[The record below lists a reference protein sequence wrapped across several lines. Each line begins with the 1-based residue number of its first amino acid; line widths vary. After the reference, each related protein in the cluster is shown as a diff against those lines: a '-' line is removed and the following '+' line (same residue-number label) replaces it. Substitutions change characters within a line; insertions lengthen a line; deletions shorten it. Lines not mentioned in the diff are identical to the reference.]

1 MPELTTTEPVTSE
14 AVTPETVTPKTTTPK
29 SVFII
34 FNPVS
39 GQSDP
44 EQRKKL
50 ISDALAEDGY
60 TCQFI
65 VTSPEEGA
73 KALAAK
79 ALKDGA
85 DLVAVSGGDGTV
97 MEAMSALV
105 GTQIPIAVLPA
116 GTGNL
121 LSINLGIPTT
131 VPDAVHV
138 ALSGKPYA
146 LDLARTEEGRYF
158 AIMGG
163 MGMDAQ
169 MIADTDRDA
178 KNKLGKWAYFRA
190 AFKNLP
196 RRRAY
201 VDIFLDD
208 QPPLRRRAKSVL
220 VANMGKITGGLSVLP
235 TASPNDGLLDVG
247 IVKAATLAHWAHLMG
262 STLLGRAHQDA
273 ALEVHQARKVVL
285 VPRREQP
292 VQFDG
297 EDGGRT
303 QKLSVEIVPS
313 AVYVLLPADAPALAE
328 TPLLSAADTAAR
340 TSRFLL
346 LPLLLLGAAAVWLWR
361 MRTARKRRD

>member
-1 MPELTTTEPVTSE
+1 MTTGPDAGYYDGIMPEPTTLNSAP
-14 AVTPETVTPKTTTPK
+14 PK
-29 SVFII
+29 SVYVI

-44 EQRKKL
+44 EERKKL
-50 ISDALAEDGY
+50 IEDALAVGGY

-65 VTSPEEGA
+65 ATTPESGA
-73 KALAAK
+73 KALAEQ

-85 DLVAVSGGDGTV
+85 DLLAVSGGDGTV

-105 GTQIPIAVLPA
+105 GTQTPIAVLPA

-131 VPDAVHV
+131 VPDAVQV

-146 LDLARTEEGRYF
+146 LDLARTEQGRYF

-169 MIADTDRDA
+169 MIADTDRKA
-178 KNKLGKWAYFRA
+178 KDKLGKWAYFQA

-201 VDIFLDD
+201 IDIYLDEN
-208 QPPLRRRAKSVL
+208 PPLRRRAKTVL
-220 VANMGKITGGLSVLP
+220 LANMGKITGGLSVLP
-235 TASPNDGLLDVG
+235 DASPNDGLLDVG

-262 STLLGRAHQDA
+262 SALLGRAHRDA
-273 ALEVHQARKVVL
+273 ALEVHQARKVTL
-285 VPRREQP
+285 VPRHEQP
-292 VQFDG
+292 IQFDG

-303 QKLSVEIVPS
+303 KTLTVEIVPH
-313 AVYVLLPADAPALAE
+313 AVYVLLPADAPALNPGTEAGPVV
-328 TPLLSAADTAAR
+328 TSGRVAR
-340 TSRFLL
+340 RWLL
-346 LPLLLLGAAAVWLWR
+346 LPFLVLLAAVLFSLR
-361 MRTARKRRD
+361 PRR

>member
-1 MPELTTTEPVTSE
+1 MPDTLSKPL
-14 AVTPETVTPKTTTPK
+14 K
-29 SVFII
+29 SVYVI

-39 GQSDP
+39 GQTDP
-44 EQRKKL
+44 EERKKL
-50 ISDALAEDGY
+50 ISDALAVDGY

-65 VTSPEEGA
+65 ATSLKKGA
-73 KALAAK
+73 KDLAAQ
-79 ALKDGA
+79 AVQDGA
-85 DLVAVSGGDGTV
+85 SLLAVSGGDGTV

-105 GTQIPIAVLPA
+105 GTDIPIAVLPA

-146 LDLARTEEGRYF
+146 LDLARTAEGRYF

-169 MIADTDRDA
+169 MIADTDREA

-196 RRRAY
+196 RRRAFI
-201 VDIFLDD
+201 DIYLDD
-208 QPPLRRRAKSVL
+208 DPPLRRRAKTVL
-220 VANMGKITGGLSVLP
+220 LANMGKITGGLAVLP

-247 IVKAATLAHWAHLMG
+247 IVKAATLAHWAHLAG
-262 STLLGRAHQDA
+262 SALLGRAHQDSS
-273 ALEVHQARKVVL
+273 LEVHQAKKVTL
-285 VPRREQP
+285 KPRRTQP

-303 QKLSVEIVPS
+303 DSLTVEIVPQ
-313 AVYVLLPADAPALAE
+313 AVCVLIPADAPALTE
-328 TPLLSAADTAAR
+328 TRPLSAADTIPQTA
-340 TSRFLL
+340 SRSRAFL
-346 LPLLLLGAAAVWLWR
+346 LPLLLLGIAAASVVLWR
-361 MRTARKRRD
+361 RRHE

>member
-1 MPELTTTEPVTSE
+1 MMPELATFE
-14 AVTPETVTPKTTTPK
+14 AVTPAPKAVPPKPTHPK
-29 SVFII
+29 SVYVI

-44 EQRKKL
+44 EERKKL
-50 ISDALAEDGY
+50 IETALAVDGY
-60 TCQFI
+60 TCQF
-65 VTSPEEGA
+65 VATSREEGA
-73 KALAAK
+73 KALAEQ

-85 DLVAVSGGDGTV
+85 DLLAVSGGDGTV

-105 GTQIPIAVLPA
+105 GTSVPIAVLPA

-121 LSINLGIPTT
+121 LSINLGIPVT

-146 LDLARTEEGRYF
+146 LDLAKTEEGRYF

-169 MIADTDRDA
+169 MIADTGREA
-178 KNKLGKWAYFRA
+178 KDKFGKWAYFRA
-190 AFKNLP
+190 ALKNLP

-208 QPPLRRRAKSVL
+208 QPPLRRRAKTVL
-220 VANMGKITGGLSVLP
+220 LANMGKITGGLAVLP
-235 TASPNDGLLDVG
+235 DASPNDGLLDVG
-247 IVKAATLAHWAHLMG
+247 IVKATTLAHWAHLMG
-262 STLLGRAHQDA
+262 SALLGRAHRDA
-273 ALEVHQARKVVL
+273 ALEVHQARRVTL
-285 VPRREQP
+285 QPRREQP

-303 QKLSVEIVPS
+303 KKLTVEIVPQ
-313 AVYVLLPADAPALAE
+313 AVFVLLPADAPALNPGTEASPVITSE
-328 TPLLSAADTAAR
+328 RVARRWLLI
-340 TSRFLL
+340 
-346 LPLLLLGAAAVWLWR
+346 PCLLLLAAALFALR
-361 MRTARKRRD
+361 PRR